1 MVYRNTRTLKTP
13 NFNHKLLILWLI
25 TGGLEYFFM
34 DRKYVR
40 MFLSLERTFWRTF
53 FKKIFFL
60 GVHLLAHSAVYCA
73 EIPHDRCI
81 SATHRAE
88 IPHDRGISAAYS
100 AISSAYG
107 AISAAYCRISAAYC
121 AISAAYSA
129 ISAAYGAKFPQG
141 HIRKL
146 VS

>member
-13 NFNHKLLILWLI
+13 NFYHKLLILWLI

-60 GVHLLAHSAVYCA
+60 GVHLLAHSGLFMYWFVTYAKKTLRLTSTL
-73 EIPHDRCI
+73 IP
-81 SATHRAE
+81 
-88 IPHDRGISAAYS
+88 AA
-100 AISSAYG
+100 
-107 AISAAYCRISAAYC
+107 RVNV
-121 AISAAYSA
+121 
-129 ISAAYGAKFPQG
+129 K
-141 HIRKL
+141 
-146 VS
+146 

>member
-60 GVHLLAHSAVYCA
+60 GVHLLAHSAVH
-73 EIPHDRCI
+73 EVGFEFRRDIP
-81 SATHRAE
+81 
-88 IPHDRGISAAYS
+88 
-100 AISSAYG
+100 
-107 AISAAYCRISAAYC
+107 
-121 AISAAYSA
+121 
-129 ISAAYGAKFPQG
+129 
-141 HIRKL
+141 IRTNL
-146 VS
+146 AR

>member
-60 GVHLLAHSAVYCA
+60 GVHLLAHSALHCSYFSQLRPRNQRNILIKISIILRLILFACA
-73 EIPHDRCI
+73 LFIRCASCAPFDNI
-81 SATHRAE
+81 FCFV
-88 IPHDRGISAAYS
+88 I
-100 AISSAYG
+100 
-107 AISAAYCRISAAYC
+107 RIIIHY
-121 AISAAYSA
+121 
-129 ISAAYGAKFPQG
+129 Q
-141 HIRKL
+141 
-146 VS
+146 